1 MDHQQPAIEIM
12 SDHIA
17 WLAIIG
23 ELVDPVKKTINN
35 DRKIPKITPR
45 SL

>member
-1 MDHQQPAIEIM
+1 MGSAPASTRALKVVRVHM

-23 ELVDPVKKTINN
+23 ELVDPVKSAAIE
-35 DRKIPKITPR
+35 RE
-45 SL
+45 